1 MKVLKNEE
9 MERISGGF
17 SAWVALGIAAALVYV
32 SGIIDGIVHPK
43 ACS

>member
-1 MKVLKNEE
+1 MKKLKNEE

-17 SAWVALGIAAALVYV
+17 STWAAIAIAAAVIYV